1 MGSPFH
7 GEAAISPASGYA
19 GDSRESKLLVRRPA
33 TDRCLVQF
41 RGAVIGGGP
50 RPTGFFG
57 RSVPT

>member
-1 MGSPFH
+1 M
-7 GEAAISPASGYA
+7 SPASGYA
-19 GDSRESKLLVRRPA
+19 SESRESKLRVRRLPSRMGA
-33 TDRCLVQF
+33 CAQL